1 MKVERVS
8 GVVWH
13 SARPLIA
20 YESAAA
26 MAVFAAS
33 AEIPDLS
40 GDIFTVRVRRVLAPP
55 VNVNVWTIYCD
66 SGLLSRGPS
75 YKMYFQGSGRC
86 MNLPKIKALISKKE
100 FLT

>member
-1 MKVERVS
+1 MKVKRVS

-26 MAVFAAS
+26 MAAMAMFAAS

-40 GDIFTVRVRRVLAPP
+40 AGDIFTVRVRRTSAAGECQCLD
-55 VNVNVWTIYCD
+55 N
-66 SGLLSRGPS
+66 LL
-75 YKMYFQGSGRC
+75 
-86 MNLPKIKALISKKE
+86 
-100 FLT
+100 